1 MKYVYVLLLIGLFTQ
16 CSSTDKKSDSEANNI
31 VLTDLSG
38 NSVSLD
44 SYKGK
49 AVFINFWATWC
60 KPCIQEMPTIVT
72 MMEKFKD
79 DKIVFLFASNE
90 EVDQIEKFERK
101 HSFGFHYVHVDNL
114 EALNILALPTTYI
127 FNSDGDL
134 KFSEAGFRAWDSN
147 ENLELIS
154 KIVNNEK

>member
-1 MKYVYVLLLIGLFTQ
+1 
-16 CSSTDKKSDSEANNI
+16 
-31 VLTDLSG
+31 
-38 NSVSLD
+38 
-44 SYKGK
+44 
-49 AVFINFWATWC
+49 
-60 KPCIQEMPTIVT
+60 MPTIVT

-134 KFSEAGFRAWDSN
+134 KFSEAGFRVWDSI